1 MHILDLILYIILAIL
16 LWWTIDKLSYGEWT
30 NELGTLIGLF
40 VEFIFLVVY
49 IIVFGVFD
57 NNWVDIFS
65 SLKNITLPDITW

>member
-1 MHILDLILYIILAIL
+1 MEN
-16 LWWTIDKLSYGEWT
+16 GEWT